1 MFMLLLLLL
10 LELASGPSHDAD
22 ERPQILARTLGRG
35 SHVRQRR
42 VVGKAFRLVRRGLR
56 ALLQG
61 PAYALRLPQQIL
73 ELRQLSRQRG
83 ALLREW
89 HRCTSYPHPNSPLTT
104 PLE

>member
-1 MFMLLLLLL
+1 LLDLVP
-10 LELASGPSHDAD
+10 GPSHNAE

-42 VVGKAFRLVRRGLR
+42 VVGKAFRLVCRGLR

-61 PAYALRLPQQIL
+61 PAEALRLPQQIL
-73 ELRQLSRQRG
+73 ELRQLGRQRR

-89 HRCTSYPHPNSPLTT
+89 HRCTSFTYPNSPLTT